1 MQCGALLLAVRC
13 SYAILQT
20 VLVQFLR
27 FGEHFCFPPIIV
39 GKFEGVR
46 EILLDFVGLLG
57 GKKMVWLGIFHLG

>member
-1 MQCGALLLAVRC
+1 MVHYYLRCGVVMLF
-13 SYAILQT
+13 YWW
-20 VLVQFLR
+20 FLR

>member
-1 MQCGALLLAVRC
+1 MVYYYLRCGVIMLFC
-13 SYAILQT
+13 WWFLQ
-20 VLVQFLR
+20 
-27 FGEHFCFPPIIV
+27 FGEHSCFHPIIV